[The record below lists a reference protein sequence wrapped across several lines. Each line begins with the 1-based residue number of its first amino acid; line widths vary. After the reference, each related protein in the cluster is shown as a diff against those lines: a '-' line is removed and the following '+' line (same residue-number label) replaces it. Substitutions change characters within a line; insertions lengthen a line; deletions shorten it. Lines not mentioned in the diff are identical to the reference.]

1 MGVGLDPSSEL
12 RVKKNRKETTI
23 IEVNTIYSPALL
35 NGWGLHM
42 ARPSPKEQ
50 IKEKEKKEEKSIR
63 EETSTVRQIQVHARH
78 SREGSQVI
86 MALEDPVS
94 WLYSSTTLSA
104 LALSPGKLGALSSQE
119 PLALARH
126 IGRCQHTYGITCWC
140 PQLLPALLCKVP
152 TQYLSSSPHWRVW
165 RKPDHGPFPPKPL
178 AIFLSSSKNEV
189 RGRRTIL
196 FLACWTEKN

>member
-50 IKEKEKKEEKSIR
+50 IKEKEKKEEKSKKEKSIT
-63 EETSTVRQIQVHARH
+63 EEIPTVRQIQVHARH
-78 SREGSQVI
+78 SREGTQVI
-86 MALEDPVS
+86 TALGDPS
-94 WLYSSTTLSA
+94 HDCSSVTLSA
-104 LALSPGKLGALSSQE
+104 LALSPGKLAALSSQE

-126 IGRCQHTYGITCWC
+126 VGRCLHTHSIKC
-140 PQLLPALLCKVP
+140 
-152 TQYLSSSPHWRVW
+152 
-165 RKPDHGPFPPKPL
+165 
-178 AIFLSSSKNEV
+178 
-189 RGRRTIL
+189 
-196 FLACWTEKN
+196 